1 MENRAEEVSLM
12 LPESFST
19 VAIAISGSKNSKRA
33 VKWALD
39 KFIPEG
45 MTHFRLLY
53 VRPMISA
60 VPTPLGIYIPIA
72 NVRDDVV
79 AAYKKEI
86 DWHTN
91 AMLKSYEHLF
101 YKRKVEMITTVI
113 EADDVSDALSNA
125 ISKLKINKFVVSA
138 THQNAF
144 FRKVKG
150 NNNLSSKIASFCPSF
165 CTVYVVSKGKL
176 ASIRPATR
184 AMYEITSC
192 GSSSTVSQSFSS
204 CSSTEKSDPSI
215 SDITSIESRI
225 PVNQIDVNSELEKLR
240 IELNCSQDMAENGS
254 INDSDL
260 MKKETKLKEL
270 YYTEEVIRELGIQGK
285 ENHELAGRE
294 VEHGIKSV
302 RQKTLLRNDVEEN
315 AAQALCEKQ
324 VLEKSLSGDAEPYK
338 IYTWEEIKSST
349 LSFSDAMKI
358 GMGAFGTVYKGIL
371 HHGVAAVKVLHSSG
385 DHMNKQFKQELDV
398 LGRMYHPHLVL
409 LLGACP
415 DHGCLVYEYMENG
428 SLDDRLQY
436 KDNTTPIPWFY
447 RFKIAW
453 EVASAL
459 AFLHNAKPEPI
470 IHRDLKPANILLDYN
485 YVSKICDVGLST
497 MLPVLNFSTS
507 TIYKDTAPVGT
518 ICYIDPE
525 YQRTGKVSPKSDIFS
540 LGIVVLQLLTGK
552 PAIGVV
558 HIVESALED
567 GNLRDVLDSMAGEWP
582 EKETRELAEL
592 ALACVELRGKDRPNL
607 VTEVLPV
614 LERLKKS
621 TFEVWSS
628 TNPSPALPPSH
639 FICPILQEVTDPCIA
654 SDCYTYDRKAIE
666 TWIRTEVKSPVTNLS
681 LPDINLIPNHSLRSA
696 ILDWKSSPN

>member
-45 MTHFRLLY
+45 MTHFKLLY

-204 CSSTEKSDPSI
+204 CSSTEKSDPSM

-260 MKKETKLKEL
+260 MKKEAKLKEL

-436 KDNTTPIPWFY
+436 KDNTPPIPWFY

-485 YVSKICDVGLST
+485 YV
-497 MLPVLNFSTS
+497 
-507 TIYKDTAPVGT
+507 
-518 ICYIDPE
+518 
-525 YQRTGKVSPKSDIFS
+525 R
-540 LGIVVLQLLTGK
+540 K

-567 GNLRDVLDSMAGEWP
+567 GNLSDVLDSMAGEWP

-639 FICPILQEVTDPCIA
+639 FICPILQEVKDPCIA

-666 TWIRTEVKSPVTNLS
+666 TWIRMEVKSPMTNLS

-696 ILDWKSSPN
+696 TLDWKSSPN